1 MIFEL
6 RYKLSKTY
14 FISGFIFPNKLAD
27 FLENKFSD
35 ELISNYRDDLDFQHV
50 VDLVQTVN
58 SNYIRYSIAELFEFN
73 HLSELCYLWMIYCF
87 IVGI

>member
-1 MIFEL
+1 MNCAIIFEL

-58 SNYIRYSIAELFEFN
+58 SNYIRYPIAEF
-73 HLSELCYLWMIYCF
+73 LSSIIYRNYV
-87 IVGI
+87 IYG